1 MIFQEPQELTRME
14 VDMGTAITGIVFLA
28 LFALPFVLDRRSR
41 DNKKKRALLSL
52 QQLAEQHQCRIDHHE
67 LSGAVALGLD
77 ERKNAIFYLRQEKE
91 GHSSQY
97 AHLAEMRSC
106 NLVNSM
112 RSTKQGG
119 AVIAP
124 TDRVQLNLQPRDSS
138 KAEVQ
143 LEIFDAGSGL
153 QLNGELQVAE
163 RWSKLIHER
172 LKNAAN

>member
-1 MIFQEPQELTRME
+1 
-14 VDMGTAITGIVFLA
+14 MGTAITGIVFLA
-28 LFALPFVLDRRSR
+28 LFALPFVLDRRNR
-41 DNKKKRALLSL
+41 AGKKKRALLSL
-52 QQLAEQHQCRIDHHE
+52 QQLALQHQCRIDQHE

-77 ERKNAIFYLRQEKE
+77 KGKNAIFYIRQEKD
-91 GHSSQY
+91 GHSSHF
-97 AHLAEMRSC
+97 APLAEMRSC

-124 TDRVQLNLQPRDSS
+124 TDRVQLNLLPKDAS
-138 KAEVQ
+138 KAEVH

-163 RWSKLIHER
+163 RWSKLIHDR